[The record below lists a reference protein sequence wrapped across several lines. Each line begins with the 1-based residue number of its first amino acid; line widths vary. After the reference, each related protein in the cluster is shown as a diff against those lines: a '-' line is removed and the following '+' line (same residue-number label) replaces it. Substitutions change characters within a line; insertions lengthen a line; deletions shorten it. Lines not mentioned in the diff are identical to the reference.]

1 MPLFSSAPG
10 TRYTGPDTPWVR
22 PGYTCPA
29 YLQHVFETPT
39 RVTLQV
45 NPVYNQS
52 APCGLGGGFQRGN
65 IAFGAFAEAQWAGD
79 NLTVWADSPAPPQ
92 LVQIRGAPELWVEW
106 RANATGVIKSIYP
119 DLCTY
124 GPISCCPLFCY
135 FFCSQMEK
143 MARCKIALMK
153 LTEQW
158 SPRWQS
164 IGVRMTFW
172 DYSAERFTWGKDYSS
187 RTWSTIPTAFGI
199 MFETQP
205 TQPMTTQPVPATRPL
220 IKNDD
225 DSACSINTS
234 RR

>member
-1 MPLFSSAPG
+1 
-10 TRYTGPDTPWVR
+10 
-22 PGYTCPA
+22 
-29 YLQHVFETPT
+29 
-39 RVTLQV
+39 
-45 NPVYNQS
+45 
-52 APCGLGGGFQRGN
+52 
-65 IAFGAFAEAQWAGD
+65 
-79 NLTVWADSPAPPQ
+79 
-92 LVQIRGAPELWVEW
+92 
-106 RANATGVIKSIYP
+106 
-119 DLCTY
+119 
-124 GPISCCPLFCY
+124 
-135 FFCSQMEK
+135 MEK

-187 RTWSTIPTAFGI
+187 RTWGKDPTAFGI

-205 TQPMTTQPVPATRPL
+205 TQPVPATRPL